1 MAKSHHPKSVDVFFL
16 PTLHEK
22 SSSCANKVMAAC
34 HWSASEQAAM
44 AASAGGAACAG
55 RSATGKMRKNNG
67 RTRENR
73 EYMGTKTENHGKIW
87 QNHHVQIIFGM
98 ENHGLTMYYHGS
110 EILHKSSR
118 ATNKCSTKP
127 GLQMKV
133 LLNNAV
139 CLHMIFRS
147 RQHMANQNSDWY
159 NNNGQLRIIKL
170 KNIGRNDPP
179 TPPFLV
185 VSNLAIF

>member
-1 MAKSHHPKSVDVFFL
+1 MFFFSPPCTKNPPAVPTKSWQPAIGQHPNRPQWQPQLVGLPALEDRLRAK
-16 PTLHEK
+16 
-22 SSSCANKVMAAC
+22 C
-34 HWSASEQAAM
+34 
-44 AASAGGAACAG
+44 
-55 RSATGKMRKNNG
+55 GKIMGERGK
-67 RTRENR
+67 TR